1 MQAQHYASDPLS
13 KHKACANIHMLLN
26 ASAAKSKLH
35 MAGRAPLTTEEAQ
48 EEMAMV
54 VLEGIDTTAGQLA
67 FALYISCQPAKRFM
81 HWE

>member
-1 MQAQHYASDPLS
+1 
-13 KHKACANIHMLLN
+13 
-26 ASAAKSKLH
+26 